1 MTTQAHLIFVQ
12 SRRQL
17 WSVCSG
23 TFTDIVGLRP
33 DGSLMTHM
41 LLMTRAFAAFTLPVM
56 ALLAATAHAQSP
68 AYPAKPVRLVVPFPA
83 GGPTD
88 IVARTLAPKFSE
100 AFGQPFII
108 DNRGGAGGVIGTEQ
122 VAKAPPDGHTLLMGT
137 IGGIAVAMSLMPNR
151 GYDSLRDLAA
161 ISQAVTVTN
170 VLVVH
175 PSVPAKTVKEMLALA
190 RAKQGRLNYASSGSG
205 TVTHLAGELFKLMGK
220 VDITHVPFK
229 GGAPALTALI
239 SGEVDLSY
247 ENSLII
253 TPHIKAGKVRAIA
266 VTGLKRSALFADLP
280 TIAESGLPGYNASG
294 WYGLFAPAAT
304 PRAIIARLNAET
316 VKALR
321 DPVAVQRLSSQGA
334 EPAGNTPE
342 AFTTFVRSEIDK
354 WANLVKAAN
363 MKAE

>member
-1 MTTQAHLIFVQ
+1 MKLLHLLLLTPLATT
-12 SRRQL
+12 
-17 WSVCSG
+17 
-23 TFTDIVGLRP
+23 
-33 DGSLMTHM
+33 
-41 LLMTRAFAAFTLPVM
+41 
-56 ALLAATAHAQSP
+56 TAHAQT
-68 AYPAKPVRLVVPFPA
+68 AYPVKPVRLVVPFPA

-88 IVARTLAPKFSE
+88 IVARTLAPKLAE
-100 AFGQPFII
+100 AFGQQFII
-108 DNRGGAGGVIGTEQ
+108 DNRGGAGGAIGTEQ
-122 VAKAPPDGHTLLMGT
+122 VAKSPPDGHTLLMGT
-137 IGGIAVAMSLMPNR
+137 IGGIAVAMSLSLNR
-151 GYDSLRDLAA
+151 GYDSLRDFAA
-161 ISQAVTVTN
+161 ISQAVAVTN

-175 PSVPAKTVKEMLALA
+175 PRVPAKTVKEMLALA

-304 PRAIIARLNAET
+304 PRAIITRLNAET

-321 DPVAVQRLSSQGA
+321 DPAVVQRLSSQGA

-342 AFTTFVRSEIDK
+342 EFTAFVRSEIDK
-354 WANLVKAAN
+354 WANLVKSAN